1 MPVLLLLR
9 MTMTK
14 KTMLMKTAMTTTAM
28 TVMVVLMPTT
38 TKVRMMT
45 TTATMIWVVEMG
57 ESEGTKKIMVVV
69 MKLQLIMLMMK
80 IMTKA

>member
-1 MPVLLLLR
+1 
-9 MTMTK
+9 MTK